1 MKRRRQSKK
10 KRSQASLFHAAEE
23 GMVEVVADL
32 IKGGADVNEKN
43 HQTALHSAAANGQ
56 RVFKYPTPYVSNP
69 LFNPTPSMSGP
80 GEYMEV

>member
-1 MKRRRQSKK
+1 
-10 KRSQASLFHAAEE
+10 
-23 GMVEVVADL
+23 MVEVVADL

-69 LFNPTPSMSGP
+69 LAG
-80 GEYMEV
+80 GRAA

>member
-43 HQTALHSAAANGQ
+43 NQTALQAL
-56 RVFKYPTPYVSNP
+56 P
-69 LFNPTPSMSGP
+69 LMGSMRWPNSS
-80 GEYMEV
+80 